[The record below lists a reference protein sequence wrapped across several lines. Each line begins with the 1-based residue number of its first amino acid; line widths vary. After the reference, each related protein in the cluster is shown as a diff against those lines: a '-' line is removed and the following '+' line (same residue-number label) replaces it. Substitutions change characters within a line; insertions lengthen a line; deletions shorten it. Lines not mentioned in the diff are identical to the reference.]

1 MNPFSLA
8 LRNVRR
14 NGRRSAL
21 TLTALAVGATA
32 ILLFGGYVTD
42 TIQGLQTSTVRTYGH
57 LQIVT
62 RDYLDFGRGNPGRF
76 SIRDYDSLIA
86 NIRKDPQLSPMIA
99 EVTPVLDVE
108 GMAGNGSHA
117 SMFIGVGV
125 MPTGH
130 ARQLAWDGF
139 GKGIEPRETAL
150 REIDPNA
157 GIVGHGLAQ
166 LLSMCAM
173 LKLEDCKTLPD
184 APLASDPDAAVPA
197 DIAGLGAPVAA
208 AGAGPRSATGRPV
221 VDLLSSSPGGMPNV
235 VSLQVLQAERQA
247 IQQVD
252 GMYLAM
258 PLGIAQRLVFGPG
271 ERAVSSI
278 VIQVHHTDQMPA
290 AKAALEQ
297 LLSQQQPGLEVLTFH
312 ELSPVYD
319 QIVATYST
327 IFQFIACLMAAI
339 TLFSVA
345 NAVNMA
351 ISERTGEIGTLR
363 SLGFQR
369 STIRAIFVSE
379 GALLGV
385 IGSALGAVLAVAI
398 AFAVNHA
405 GVRWTPPGR
414 TQSISVVIDIFSN
427 PWLIVLTVGGL
438 ALVASLSA
446 LLPANSAAKLDITEA
461 LRHA

>member
-32 ILLFGGYVTD
+32 ILVFGGYVTD
-42 TIQGLQTSTVRTYGH
+42 TIEGLQTSTVRTYGH

-62 RDYLDFGRGNPGRF
+62 RDYLDFGRGDPGRF
-76 SIRDYDSLIA
+76 SIHDYDSLIA
-86 NIRKDPQLSPMIA
+86 NIRKDPQLAPMLV

-108 GMAGNGSHA
+108 GMAGNGSHS
-117 SMFIGVGV
+117 SMFVGAGVV
-125 MPTGH
+125 PSAH
-130 ARQLAWDGF
+130 AHQLAWDGF
-139 GKGIEPRETAL
+139 DKGIEPRETAL
-150 REIDPNA
+150 REAAPNA
-157 GIVGHGLAQ
+157 GVVGHGLAQ
-166 LLSMCAM
+166 LLSMCTA
-173 LKLEDCKTLPD
+173 LKLGDCKTLPA
-184 APLASDPDAAVPA
+184 APLASDPDAVVPA
-197 DIAGLGAPVAA
+197 DIAGLGTP
-208 AGAGPRSATGRPV
+208 AGKGTQAATGRPV

-235 VSLQVLQAERQA
+235 VSLQVQSAERQS

-258 PLGIAQRLVFGPG
+258 PLGLAQRLVFGPG
-271 ERAVSSI
+271 ERAVSAI
-278 VIQVHHTDQMPA
+278 VIQLHHTDQLPA
-290 AKAALEQ
+290 ARAALEK
-297 LLSQQQPGLEVLTFH
+297 LLAQQRPGLEVLTFH
-312 ELSPVYD
+312 DVSPVYD

-385 IGSALGAVLAVAI
+385 IGSALGALLSVGI

-414 TQSISVVIDIFSN
+414 TQSISVIIDIFSN
-427 PWLIVLTVGGL
+427 PWLIALTVGGL